1 MSKGYKVDRETRA
14 SRRRRTRT
22 VERKHSLMST
32 ETGEVQ
38 TVEYVAEVSAES
50 AEFTFVVAEMSS
62 AFKSTINFYKAEHG
76 GGLTHADAV
85 RSAEEM
91 REWQRKRIKDG
102 MPAREIGW
110 TELAAVG
117 EVNLR
122 EAAEVW
128 SHVREAAAVEL
139 ETGARAAQVI
149 GGSACAWAF
158 AEFVAI
164 RDAFIDE
171 WHPRG
176 GIEAAMIDMLA
187 VAFSLQMYWAT
198 IAHERAT
205 RTHDEQR
212 KDTSRYESAGWKSPY
227 QSGADATEQAH
238 RFADGY
244 NRQFLRVL
252 RQLRDLRRYAPSVIV
267 NNGGQVNVAANGGQQ
282 VNVAK

>member
-1 MSKGYKVDRETRA
+1 MSRKYKVDRDARA
-14 SRRRRTRT
+14 SRRRRTHT
-22 VERKHSLMST
+22 VKRSHSLMDT
-32 ETGEVQ
+32 ETGEVEA
-38 TVEYVAEVSAES
+38 VEYVSEVSAES
-50 AEFTFVVAEMSS
+50 AELAVVIAEMSS
-62 AFKSTINFYKAEHG
+62 AFKSTIDFYKVEHG
-76 GGLTHADAV
+76 GGLTHEDAV
-85 RSAEEM
+85 RAAEEM
-91 REWQRKRIKDG
+91 QQWRRKRIKEG
-102 MPAREIGW
+102 IPAREIGW
-110 TELAAVG
+110 TELAALG
-117 EVNLR
+117 EVSLR

-139 ETGARAAQVI
+139 ESGARSAQVI
-149 GGSACAWAF
+149 GGSASAWAF

-171 WHPRG
+171 WQPRG
-176 GIEAAMIDMLA
+176 GIETAMIDMLA

-205 RTHDEQR
+205 RAHDEQR

-227 QSGADATEQAH
+227 QSAADATEQAN

-267 NNGGQVNVAANGGQQ
+267 NNGGQVNVATDGGQQ
-282 VNVAK
+282 VNISK